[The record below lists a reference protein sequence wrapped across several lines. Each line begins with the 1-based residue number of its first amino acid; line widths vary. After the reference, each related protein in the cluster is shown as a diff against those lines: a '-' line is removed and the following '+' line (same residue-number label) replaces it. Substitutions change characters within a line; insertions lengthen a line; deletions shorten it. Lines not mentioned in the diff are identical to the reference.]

1 MAQLTGAL
9 NITGNRRVV
18 QEMDSLARM
27 LILFGLVIAAI
38 GGLLLF
44 IGKVPFIGKLPG
56 DIYIQRK
63 NFSFYFPLTTSI
75 LLSILLTLLFSLFR
89 RR

>member
-1 MAQLTGAL
+1 MQGL
-9 NITGNRRVV
+9 
-18 QEMDSLARM
+18 DSLARM
-27 LILFGLVIAAI
+27 LILSGLILAVV
-38 GGLLLF
+38 GGLILF
-44 IGKVPFIGKLPG
+44 VGKVPFIGRLPG

-75 LLSILLTLLFSLFR
+75 LLSVLLTILFSLFR

>member
-1 MAQLTGAL
+1 MPLEAVGQA
-9 NITGNRRVV
+9 
-18 QEMDSLARM
+18 QEMDSLARL
-27 LILFGLVIAAI
+27 LILFGLILAVV
-38 GGLLLF
+38 GGLILF
-44 IGKVPFIGKLPG
+44 VGKVPFIGRLPG

-75 LLSILLTLLFSLFR
+75 LLSILLTILFSLFR

>member
-1 MAQLTGAL
+1 MQGL
-9 NITGNRRVV
+9 
-18 QEMDSLARM
+18 ESLAKLLIVFGLILAVVGG
-27 LILFGLVIAAI
+27 LILFV
-38 GGLLLF
+38 
-44 IGKVPFIGKLPG
+44 GKVPFIGRLPG

-75 LLSILLTLLFSLFR
+75 LLSILLTILFSLFR

>member
-1 MAQLTGAL
+1 MAYDATTQWTRKTQMQGL
-9 NITGNRRVV
+9 
-18 QEMDSLARM
+18 DSLARM
-27 LILFGLVIAAI
+27 LILFGLILAVV
-38 GGLLLF
+38 GGLILF
-44 IGKVPFIGKLPG
+44 VGKIPFIGRLPG

-75 LLSILLTLLFSLFR
+75 LVSILLTILFSLFR

>member
-1 MAQLTGAL
+1 MQGL
-9 NITGNRRVV
+9 
-18 QEMDSLARM
+18 DSLAKLLIVFGLILAIVGG
-27 LILFGLVIAAI
+27 LILFV
-38 GGLLLF
+38 
-44 IGKVPFIGKLPG
+44 GKVPFIGRLPG

-75 LLSILLTLLFSLFR
+75 LLSILLTILFSLFR

>member
-1 MAQLTGAL
+1 MQGL
-9 NITGNRRVV
+9 
-18 QEMDSLARM
+18 DSLARLLIVFGLILAVVGG
-27 LILFGLVIAAI
+27 LILFV
-38 GGLLLF
+38 
-44 IGKVPFIGKLPG
+44 GKVPFIGRLPG

-75 LLSILLTLLFSLFR
+75 LLSILLTILFSLFR

>member
-1 MAQLTGAL
+1 M
-9 NITGNRRVV
+9 R
-18 QEMDSLARM
+18 EMDSLARM
-27 LILFGLVIAAI
+27 LILFGLVLAAI
-38 GGLLLF
+38 GGLLLL
-44 IGKVPFIGKLPG
+44 IGKVPFIGRLPG

-75 LLSILLTLLFSLFR
+75 LLSILLTILFSLFR

>member
-1 MAQLTGAL
+1 
-9 NITGNRRVV
+9 
-18 QEMDSLARM
+18 M
-27 LILFGLVIAAI
+27 LILFGLVLAAV
-38 GGLLLF
+38 GGLILL
-44 IGKVPFIGKLPG
+44 IGKVPFIGRLPG

-75 LLSILLTLLFSLFR
+75 VLSILLTILFSLFR

>member
-1 MAQLTGAL
+1 MAGLTGAL
-9 NITGNRRVV
+9 TITGDGGAVRG
-18 QEMDSLARM
+18 MDSLARM
-27 LILFGLVIAAI
+27 LILFGLVVAAI

-44 IGKVPFIGKLPG
+44 IGKIPFIGKLPG

-75 LLSILLTLLFSLFR
+75 LLSILLTILLSLFR